1 MSKFQALNSNEIL
14 DKIHLIEICFL
25 EFSIFKLYIISIQIG
40 IKVTFDA
47 DLSFLTKNQQKI
59 A

>member
-1 MSKFQALNSNEIL
+1 MNKFQAPNSNEIL
-14 DKIHLIEICFL
+14 DKTHLIEICFL
-25 EFSIFKLYIISIQIG
+25 EFSIFKLYITIIQIG